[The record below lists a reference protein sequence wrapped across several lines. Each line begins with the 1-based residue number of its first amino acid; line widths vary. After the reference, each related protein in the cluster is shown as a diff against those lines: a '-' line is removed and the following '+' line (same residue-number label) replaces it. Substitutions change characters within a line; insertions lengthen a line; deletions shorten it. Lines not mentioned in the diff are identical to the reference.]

1 MPMTL
6 TMLKRSVMT
15 VLCLSFAQEATKQ
28 ELLRTKGNVSA
39 AKTLYALW
47 MHHTYVF
54 NSFVENNFQP
64 SWLVGW

>member
-1 MPMTL
+1 
-6 TMLKRSVMT
+6 MT

-54 NSFVENNFQP
+54 NSVVENNFQP